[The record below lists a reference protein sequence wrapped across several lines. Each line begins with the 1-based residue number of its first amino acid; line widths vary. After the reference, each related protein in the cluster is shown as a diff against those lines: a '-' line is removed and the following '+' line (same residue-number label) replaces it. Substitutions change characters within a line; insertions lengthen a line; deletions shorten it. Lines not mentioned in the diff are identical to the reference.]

1 MHIYLQYTNMCVRF
15 SVGGVSIR
23 ATEKLLYKTKLKVAH
38 ISLLYSY
45 ITVKPLDKGHP
56 GDIERDYTVNVF
68 VCLQF

>member
-1 MHIYLQYTNMCVRF
+1 MCVRF

-23 ATEKLLYKTKLKVAH
+23 ATEKRLYKTESGPY
-38 ISLLYSY
+38 IPFMY